1 MYTDTPVTMVI
12 DKKGN
17 SVMVY
22 DVHASHHTS
31 LEAIET

>member
-1 MYTDTPVTMVI
+1 MVI

-22 DVHASHHTS
+22 NVHISHIYTG